1 MNQMANNIWLIWK
14 LVYILKTY
22 RECNSMKPIKSHL
35 FYLIVWNVNLQN
47 LLILF
52 CKIRKIM
59 RSDTGK
65 VYLEIFFFWSWV
77 QIELVNSSQKRH
89 SLILIDNS
97 LSLSLVGDTSRG
109 KYVKFKVWGLG
120 KMIFY
125 TMDIHMCPLP

>member
-1 MNQMANNIWLIWK
+1 
-14 LVYILKTY
+14 
-22 RECNSMKPIKSHL
+22 
-35 FYLIVWNVNLQN
+35 
-47 LLILF
+47 
-52 CKIRKIM
+52 M

-65 VYLEIFFFWSWV
+65 VYLEIFFFWSRV

-97 LSLSLVGDTSRG
+97 LSLVGDTSRG

-120 KMIFY
+120 NMIFY